1 MSPVQPWVRT
11 THDGAAEPLLSS
23 IRSSAQRDFLALRG
37 TIHPPYYRRM
47 ALDGAEID
55 GHRRAR
61 SVTSKVFSLLDAFT
75 GDDVELSLNEL
86 ARRTAL
92 PLSTAYR
99 LAGELVEWGGL
110 ERADGGGYR
119 LGLRLLEVGSLA
131 PRSAGLTE
139 IVVPFMQ
146 DLFIATR
153 ENVHL
158 AVLDGY
164 EALYVERVTGL
175 QSIAVKARRWGRMPL
190 HATGVGK
197 VLLAYS
203 PVEFVDHLIATGLT
217 RYTPYTIVA
226 PGHLRRN
233 LADIRRTGVGIAH
246 EEMTVGRVS
255 VAAPLLGAGGRAVA
269 AMSIVVPTT
278 VDPQRLTAAV
288 RTAALSASRRLRE
301 ESFGSGLRRA
311 LGNGRPA

>member
-1 MSPVQPWVRT
+1 
-11 THDGAAEPLLSS
+11 
-23 IRSSAQRDFLALRG
+23 
-37 TIHPPYYRRM
+37 M
-47 ALDGAEID
+47 ALDGA
-55 GHRRAR
+55 GTGARHSGR
-61 SVTSKVFSLLDAFT
+61 SVTSKVVSLLDAFRA
-75 GDDVELSLNEL
+75 GDVELSLNEL

-119 LGLRLLEVGSLA
+119 LGLRLLEVGSRA
-131 PRSAGLTE
+131 PRSAGLNE
-139 IVVPFMQ
+139 LVVPFMQ

-158 AVLDGY
+158 AVLDGH

-175 QSIAVKARRWGRMPL
+175 NSIAVKSRRWGRMPL

-203 PVEFVDHLIATGLT
+203 PTEFVDHLIAGGLT

-233 LADIRRTGVGIAH
+233 LAEIRRTGVGIAH

-255 VAAPLLGAGGRAVA
+255 VAAPLLDKEDRAVA

-278 VDPQRLTAAV
+278 SDPQRLIAAV

-301 ESFGSGLRRA
+301 GLFGT
-311 LGNGRPA
+311 LGRSYHGHA